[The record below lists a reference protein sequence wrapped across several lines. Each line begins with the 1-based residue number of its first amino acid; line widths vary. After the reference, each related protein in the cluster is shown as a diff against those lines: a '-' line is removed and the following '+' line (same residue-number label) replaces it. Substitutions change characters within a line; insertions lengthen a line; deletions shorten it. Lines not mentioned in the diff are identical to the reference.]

1 MKNIVLIG
9 MPSSGKSTL
18 GVILAK
24 TLGVGFVDTDL
35 IIQKQK
41 GRLLQ
46 EIIDTDGINKFL
58 EIEEAAI
65 LSSEFTGEVIATGG
79 SAIFCDKAMEYLKE
93 NGIIIYLNLPYD
105 VIVQRLKNIATRGV
119 AAKKGQTI
127 LDIYNQRTP
136 IYEKYCDINIRCE
149 NETVEKSVEKIIKE
163 LHFLSK

>member
-105 VIVQRLKNIATRGV
+105 VIVQRLKNITTRGV

-163 LHFLSK
+163 LQILSK